1 LKLPDLR
8 KLRHV
13 VGVARSGS
21 FTAASNLLGITQ
33 SALTK
38 SVAEVEHLLEMTLF
52 ERLPRGVQLT
62 EAGKILVDRAERL
75 LADAGELMIDLEE
88 INRLQR
94 GHLNIG
100 VAPAAFVTFLENTVS
115 RFAHVYPGIQIRVR
129 AGTIDEMAGL
139 LINGQV
145 DLCVGAV
152 NYLEAWSELDISL
165 IAGLRYFFIGRQGH
179 PAGDKPTA
187 QELLAYPLILP
198 ATGLSTEVQ
207 LARAYQ
213 AAGLSPRAPHYVCD
227 HLPLITR
234 LISATEAITPLVTF
248 TKPNARFRE
257 NFTVFEDVV
266 ELDCLSLGF
275 ATSKRARQSSQAVSA
290 FRDIFGKFLNE
301 EEPVFV

>member
-1 LKLPDLR
+1 MKLPDLR
-8 KLRHV
+8 KLRYV

-21 FTAASNLLGITQ
+21 FTAAGNLLGITQ

-38 SVAEVEHLLEMTLF
+38 SVAEVEHLLDMNLF

-62 EAGKILVDRAERL
+62 EAGRVFVDRAERL
-75 LADAGELMIDLEE
+75 LADAGEMMIGLEE
-88 INRLQR
+88 INSLQR
-94 GHLNIG
+94 GHLSIG

-115 RFAHVYPGIQIRVR
+115 SFAHVYPGIQIHVR
-129 AGTIDEMAGL
+129 AGTIDEMAQL
-139 LINGQV
+139 LINGQI

-152 NYLEAWSELDISL
+152 NYLEAWSELDISQ
-165 IAGLRYFFIGRQGH
+165 IAKLQYFFIGCKGH
-179 PAGDKPTA
+179 PAGDKPSA

-213 AAGLSPRAPHYVCD
+213 AAGLSPRPPHYVCD

-234 LISATEAITPLVTF
+234 IISATEAITPLVTF
-248 TKPNARFRE
+248 TKPNSRFRE
-257 NFTVFEDVV
+257 SFTVFEDVV
-266 ELDCLSLGF
+266 ELDSLSLGF
-275 ATSKRARQSSQAVSA
+275 ATSKRARQSSPAASA